1 MPTAARMISA
11 ICLAA
16 LAWVVSEQIK
26 TLFEEDKIF
35 GFFNMINLVL
45 GFVIGW
51 QVIGSRAGRGYSAA
65 INNGLTGGVVL
76 VFWGLFSHSGE
87 RMIELSMRNRYDG
100 AFDAVAG
107 MFQIMW
113 DNAILIA
120 TPVIAL
126 MLIVGSA
133 VSGLI
138 AELMSKRAS

>member
-26 TLFEEDKIF
+26 TLFEEDKVF

-65 INNGLTGGVVL
+65 INNGLTAIVMT
-76 VFWGLFSHSGE
+76 E
-87 RMIELSMRNRYDG
+87 RLMRLP
-100 AFDAVAG
+100 AC
-107 MFQIMW
+107 
-113 DNAILIA
+113 
-120 TPVIAL
+120 
-126 MLIVGSA
+126 
-133 VSGLI
+133 
-138 AELMSKRAS
+138 SKLCGTTRF